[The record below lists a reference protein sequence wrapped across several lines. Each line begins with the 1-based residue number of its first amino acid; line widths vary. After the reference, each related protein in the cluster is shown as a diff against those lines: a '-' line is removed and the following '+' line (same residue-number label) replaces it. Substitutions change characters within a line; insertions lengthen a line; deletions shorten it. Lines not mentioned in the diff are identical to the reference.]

1 MNDKQILY
9 NIIERY
15 IDNILLRNPSFNMFS
30 GPIKKWVINYIDPY
44 VNLFIED
51 DALQVDMASS
61 FVKQELTDKIDIFK
75 KSFKESKKNEE
86 N

>member
-9 NIIERY
+9 NMIERY
-15 IDNILLRNPSFNMFS
+15 IDNILLRNPSLNMFS

-51 DALQVDMASS
+51 DALQVDMAGS
-61 FVKQELTDKIDIFK
+61 FVEQELTDKIDIFK
-75 KSFKESKKNEE
+75 KSFKENKKNEE